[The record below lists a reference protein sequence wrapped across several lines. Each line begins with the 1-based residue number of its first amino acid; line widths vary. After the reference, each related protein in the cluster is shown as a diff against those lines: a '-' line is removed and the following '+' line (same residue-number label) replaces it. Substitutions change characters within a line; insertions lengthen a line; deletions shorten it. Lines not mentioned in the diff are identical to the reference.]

1 MRETPSGG
9 SAAMLLAIAFVCMW
23 SLVETT
29 HAAESVP
36 ARDLSEAFAVS
47 EEAARERFAAD
58 EIIVSGVVKS
68 AEISIYLT
76 PAITLSDRQ
85 GGEAYA
91 VCVLPRLDALKLS
104 GFSPGDVVKLQGRFY
119 RYDPT
124 RRLVVVKQCV
134 QVE

>member
-1 MRETPSGG
+1 MRGTLPAVG
-9 SAAMLLAIAFVCMW
+9 AVVLLAIAFVCMC
-23 SLVETT
+23 STIDT
-29 HAAESVP
+29 ARATESVS

-58 EIIVSGVVKS
+58 EIIVSGVVNS

-76 PAITLSDRQ
+76 PAITLSDMQ

-104 GFSPGDVVKLQGRFY
+104 NFSPGDTVKLKGRFY